1 MISNASYP
9 FVRHALAIPIEKEWT
24 KLTVLKVASTIH
36 TASISDFVYIVL
48 NDIICPLDR
57 LLLECFRK
65 AAECLENG
73 QFGRSKCG
81 T

>member
-9 FVRHALAIPIEKEWT
+9 FVRYALAIPIEKERT
-24 KLTVLKVASTIH
+24 KLTVLKVPSTIH
-36 TASISDFVYIVL
+36 AASISDFVYIVL
-48 NDIICPLDR
+48 SDMIYLLNHF
-57 LLLECFRK
+57 LLECFRK